1 MTDFLLL
8 PCDVIEHVLD
18 CVFISI
24 QRRLGVHD
32 RRMGTSGVNSN

>member
-32 RRMGTSGVNSN
+32 RRMGTSGVNLN